1 MPGGEQATLVSD
13 EPEILSVIDL
23 SRIIRERLDTPDLR
37 GVRLRGEVTNYRL
50 HSSGHMYFSLSD
62 KGERG
67 EAAIDCVIWRR
78 AAGKISPPPKDGMD
92 VIVTG
97 YVDHYPPYGKTQ
109 FVGDGLVHAG
119 AGGKYLLLERW
130 RRELAAEG
138 CFAEDKKQRIPIYPV
153 RVGVVT
159 SPTGAVLQDIRNIL
173 SRRFPVDL
181 ILSPTVVQGELAHIE
196 IAEAIRRIDGKADVI
211 IIARGGGSFEDLFPF
226 NHPDV
231 IRAIASCRTPLISAI
246 GHEVDITLSDLA
258 ADLRAPTPSAAAE
271 LVVCDRV
278 LLLREFADQR
288 TAMQNLLLERLERL
302 SDELLELKLRIISR
316 RIERRI
322 SDMKQTSAE
331 LMERLQ
337 RGINVRLNAEKRDL
351 SLLKTQI
358 QSADLRAPLRRGYA
372 LLFMEGDLIRSAAMI
387 NTGDPITIYLPDG
400 EAEATITEVRHDRNI

>member
-1 MPGGEQATLVSD
+1 MPGSGQATLLTD
-13 EPEILSVIDL
+13 EPEIISVIDL

-67 EAAIDCVIWRR
+67 DAAIDCVIWRR
-78 AAGKISPPPKDGMD
+78 SAERISPPPKDGMD

-119 AGGKYLLLERW
+119 AGGKYLLLEEW

-138 CFAEDKKQRIPIYPV
+138 CFAEAGKKPIPTYPQ

-159 SPTGAVLQDIRNIL
+159 SKTGAVLQDIINVL
-173 SRRFPVDL
+173 SRRFPVDI
-181 ILSPTVVQGELAHIE
+181 ILSPTVVQGEFAHIG
-196 IAEAIRRIDGKADVI
+196 IAEAISRIDGEADVI
-211 IIARGGGSFEDLFPF
+211 IIARGGGSFEDLFAF

-231 IRAIASCRTPLISAI
+231 IRAITACRTPVVSAI
-246 GHEVDITLSDLA
+246 GHEVDVTLSDLA
-258 ADLRAPTPSAAAE
+258 ADIRAPTPSAAAE
-271 LVVCDRV
+271 LVVCDRIQ
-278 LLLREFADQR
+278 LLRGHAEQK
-288 TAMQNLLLERLERL
+288 TVMQNLLLDRLERL
-302 SDELLELKLRIISR
+302 SGDLQELKQRLISR

-331 LMERLQ
+331 LLERLQ
-337 RGINVRLNAEKRDL
+337 RGINVRLLAEKQEIN
-351 SLLKTQI
+351 LLRTRI

-372 LLFMEGDLIRSAAMI
+372 LLLKDGDLIRSTAAI
-387 NTGDPITIYLPDG
+387 RSGDPVTIYLSDG
-400 EAEATITEVRHDRNI
+400 EAEATITEVCHDKDV